1 MRKLRR
7 LVVGALL
14 VGAAALVVQSLPDLA
29 RYLRMRE
36 M

>member
-1 MRKLRR
+1 MLKR
-7 LVVGALL
+7 LVVGAIL
-14 VGAAALVVQSLPDLA
+14 VGLAALVLQSLPDIA